1 MISRYWKLGLLLI
14 LLAWSA
20 YSLYPS
26 FQYYTMSEAQRQTLE
41 KAGTLQKLKDKAI
54 KLGLD
59 LQGGMHMVLEVDRS
73 KVAEADRKDA
83 VDRALQVLRSRIDQF
98 GVAEPLI
105 QKQGDDRIV
114 VQLPGLLDETRARNL
129 IGQTGLL
136 EFALLKTDDE
146 ARLAAARMDAFWSRT
161 PPVPLPATDKADTLL
176 SARPFTGRLAS
187 AEGATMFVEKA
198 DMDAVRLMLANTPDS
213 VLPLDTRISEGAQD
227 EAQTG
232 SGRSG
237 RRLYVLRRTAEMTG
251 AGISSAQ
258 MSPNLDPNRPGAPG
272 VSLQFTGRGTAQ
284 FARVTR
290 ANVQRQLAIELDG
303 RVYSAPTI
311 QEPIPNGR
319 ASITGSFTDKEATD
333 LAIVLKAGA
342 LPAPV
347 TVIEERTVG
356 PTLGRD
362 SIRAGLR
369 ASMLG
374 AILVI
379 AFMLLYYRGSGVVA
393 IATLALNIV
402 FLMAAMAAI
411 HTTLTLPGIAGIALT
426 IGMAVDA
433 NVLIFERIREELRN
447 KRSVR
452 TAVDLGF
459 KRAWRTILDA
469 NVTTLIST
477 IVLMV
482 IGTGSV
488 KGFGVT
494 LTIGLIA
501 NIYTAVFVARMFFD
515 WIGSK
520 RDMETLSI

>member
-1 MISRYWKLGLLLI
+1 MISRYWKLGLLLV

-26 FQYYTMSEAQRQTLE
+26 FQYYTMSDAQRQALGQD
-41 KAGTLQKLKDKAI
+41 KLQALKDKAI

-73 KVAEADRKDA
+73 KVAEGDVKDA

-105 QKQGDDRIV
+105 QKQGEDRIV

-136 EFALLKTDDE
+136 EFALLKSDDE
-146 ARLAAARMDAFWSRT
+146 ARQAVARLDEYWSRT
-161 PPVPLPATDKADTLL
+161 PPVTLPRAADDTLL
-176 SARPFTGRLAS
+176 GVRPFTGRLSS
-187 AEGATMFVEKA
+187 AEGATMAIAKEDIEA
-198 DMDAVRLMLANTPDS
+198 IRLILANTPDS
-213 VLPLDTRISEGAQD
+213 ILPSDVRLAEGAQD
-227 EAQTG
+227 MAQDGRTG
-232 SGRSG
+232 RA
-237 RRLYVLRRTAEMTG
+237 LYVLQRKAEMTG
-251 AGISSAQ
+251 AGISTAQ

-290 ANVQRQLAIELDG
+290 ANVQRQLAIVLDG

-347 TVIEERTVG
+347 KVIEERTVG

-362 SIRAGLR
+362 SIRAGVR
-369 ASMLG
+369 AALLG

-379 AFMLLYYRGSGVVA
+379 AFMLLYYRASGMVA
-393 IATLALNIV
+393 ILTLALNIV
-402 FLMAAMAAI
+402 LLLAAMAAI

-452 TAVDLGF
+452 TAIDLGF

-469 NVTTLIST
+469 NMTTLIST
-477 IVLMV
+477 VVLMI

-501 NIYTAVFVARMFFD
+501 NIYTAVLVARMFFD
-515 WIGSK
+515 RIWAK
-520 RDMETLSI
+520 RDAEALSI